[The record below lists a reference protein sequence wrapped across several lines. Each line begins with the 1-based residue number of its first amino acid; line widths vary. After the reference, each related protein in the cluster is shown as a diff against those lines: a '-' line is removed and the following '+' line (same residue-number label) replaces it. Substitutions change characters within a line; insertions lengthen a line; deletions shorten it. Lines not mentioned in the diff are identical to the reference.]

1 MGSESPSK
9 PAVGE
14 IRLKPDGE
22 YVRLRCGEWHRGQ
35 WILSHDKTGESMIL
49 QGRGLAL
56 GADDKGQAFIES
68 DESASK
74 WVCDIL
80 R

>member
-1 MGSESPSK
+1 M
-9 PAVGE
+9 
-14 IRLKPDGE
+14 
-22 YVRLRCGEWHRGQ
+22 
-35 WILSHDKTGESMIL
+35 SHDKTGESMIL